1 MKRREGTPIKLWSRL
16 ILAVVILAAVW
27 MVGVAL
33 AAPQAAQPAARPHPL
48 TSDQAFKNVRVLKG
62 IPLDD
67 FMGTMG
73 VMSASVGFD
82 CSECHIGA
90 GTDKVDWAADNP
102 KKVTAR
108 RMVLMVAAINRDNFG
123 GQQMVTCWTCHHG
136 RDHPATTPA
145 LETVYGPGSTEM
157 DDALA
162 QEPGEPP
169 AAQILDKYIEAIG
182 GAQRLAGLKSYIA
195 KGKSVGFG
203 GFGGGGAVSIF
214 AKFPDQRTTFID
226 FPETPDRGDETRSY
240 DGKTGWL
247 RTPLNVLSEY
257 ELTGG
262 ELDGARLDA
271 LMGFPGQL
279 KQALTNLKVSLPT
292 TISDLPGPTSQTARE
307 SGEGLGKDRVVNV
320 VQGTGPRGIL
330 VTMYFEKS
338 SNLLLRVVR
347 YAKTP
352 IGRVPTQIDYSDY
365 RDIGDGIKMPFHMTF
380 AWLDGR
386 DAIQLSEVQ
395 TNVPIDAKWFGRPA
409 QQKARN

>member
-1 MKRREGTPIKLWSRL
+1 MTLKEGTHIKLWPRL
-16 ILAVVILAAVW
+16 ILAVVILAGVW

-33 AAPQAAQPAARPHPL
+33 AAPQATPQAAARPHPL

-82 CSECHIGA
+82 CSECHIAVA

-157 DDALA
+157 DDVLR

-169 AAQILDKYIEAIG
+169 AEQILDKYIEAIG
-182 GAQRLAGLKSYIA
+182 GTQRLSSLKSYIA
-195 KGKSVGFG
+195 KGKSIGFG

-214 AKFPDQRTTFID
+214 AKSPD
-226 FPETPDRGDETRSY
+226 
-240 DGKTGWL
+240 L
-247 RTPLNVLSEY
+247 RTAVY
-257 ELTGG
+257 
-262 ELDGARLDA
+262 RLHRNSGSRRRNPQLRRQDRLA
-271 LMGFPGQL
+271 ENAAQRAIRVRANRRRVGRRPPGR
-279 KQALTNLKVSLPT
+279 ASWD
-292 TISDLPGPTSQTARE
+292 SPGS
-307 SGEGLGKDRVVNV
+307 
-320 VQGTGPRGIL
+320 
-330 VTMYFEKS
+330 
-338 SNLLLRVVR
+338 
-347 YAKTP
+347 
-352 IGRVPTQIDYSDY
+352 
-365 RDIGDGIKMPFHMTF
+365 
-380 AWLDGR
+380 
-386 DAIQLSEVQ
+386 
-395 TNVPIDAKWFGRPA
+395 
-409 QQKARN
+409 